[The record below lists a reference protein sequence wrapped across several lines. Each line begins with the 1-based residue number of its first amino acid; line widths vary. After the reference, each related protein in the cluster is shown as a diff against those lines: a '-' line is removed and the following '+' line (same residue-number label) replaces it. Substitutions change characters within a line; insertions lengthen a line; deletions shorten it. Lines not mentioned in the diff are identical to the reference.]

1 MGRTRR
7 RKRKAKLIYIRLV
20 FLILMIIVT
29 FSLIRST
36 RAKYKSSAQSD
47 ANVDLAFYLFK
58 EESISQDLKL
68 ESILPRATPY
78 NYTFSVANNDG
89 TDRTETS
96 IVYTMELKTT
106 TNLPLEFHVYN
117 QTDLTTDLVTQT
129 ETVQDEDGTYFKKI
143 KVSGGEFGFLQN
155 EQATYVIKVEF
166 PERYNVSDYEGI
178 IEYIQLT
185 IKSSQKIS

>member
-1 MGRTRR
+1 MRRAR
-7 RKRKAKLIYIRLV
+7 RKRQIRLIYFKCVVYFI
-20 FLILMIIVT
+20 ILLLSIGALRTTIA
-29 FSLIRST
+29 RY
-36 RAKYKSSAQSD
+36 RSSARSNAD
-47 ANVDLAFYLFK
+47 VNLAYYFFK
-58 EESISQDLKL
+58 DESISQELKL
-68 ESILPRATPY
+68 ESILPREEPY
-78 NYTFSVANNDG
+78 TYTFSVANNDG

-129 ETVQDEDGTYFKKI
+129 QTIQDEDGTYFKKI